1 MSLAA
6 WRRPPVES
14 FAASGGVLAFVLIAL
29 GCVAAAIGYTGAAGE
44 PYSPLNH
51 WISELGQEGVSARAS
66 VFNGCLV
73 LGGLAFVEFVAG
85 LWRSSPSRLRWA
97 FGPVGVL
104 AGIGGA
110 LVGVF
115 PMNHPVQHVAAASTF
130 FNLGWLFVL
139 LASASFVRAHEPRH
153 PAWLAAVGGASVVA
167 FLAFLVSL
175 QADAFARGRMASSGP
190 ITGRPDV
197 WIAPVLEWATLIS
210 IMVWVLLTS
219 LAWWRELRREL
230 RREAAGAGR

>member
-1 MSLAA
+1 MSAAVPHNPSVELLAA
-6 WRRPPVES
+6 G
-14 FAASGGVLAFVLIAL
+14 AGMLAFVLIAA
-29 GCVAAAIGYTGAAGE
+29 GCVISALGYTGTAGE

-51 WISELGQEGVSARAS
+51 WISELGQEGVSARAP

-104 AGIGGA
+104 AGVGGL

-115 PMNHPVQHVAAASTF
+115 PMNHPTQHVAAAAVF
-130 FNLGWLFVL
+130 FNLGWVFVL
-139 LASASFVRAHEPRH
+139 LASAAFVRHPETRH
-153 PAWLAAVGGASVVA
+153 PRWLAGLGAVSVA
-167 FLAFLVSL
+167 MFIGFILSLA
-175 QADAFARGRMASSGP
+175 ADPFSRQRMASTGP

-197 WIAPVLEWATLIS
+197 WIAPTLEWAALIS
-210 IMVWVLLTS
+210 IMVWVLLAS
-219 LAWWRELRREL
+219 LAWWRVL
-230 RREAAGAGR
+230 RREAGMPG